1 MDNTIFIRI
10 GDSSVISLQRLIA
23 IVDANSAPNRRM
35 IQEAR
40 DRGTLIDTTYGKKTE
55 AVLIMDSD
63 HIILSS
69 RDINQLNKTI
79 DEAIKNKEEE

>member
-1 MDNTIFIRI
+1 MDKSIFVRV

-23 IVDANSAPNRRM
+23 VVAADSAPIRRM

-40 DRGTLIDTTYGKKTE
+40 DRGILIDTTYGKKTQ

-63 HIILSS
+63 HLILSS
-69 RDINQLNKTI
+69 RSVDQLNQVI
-79 DEAIKNKEEE
+79 EAAL

>member
-1 MDNTIFIRI
+1 MENSIFIPI

-23 IVDANSAPNRRM
+23 IVDADSAPIRRM

-40 DRGTLIDTTYGKKTE
+40 DRGTLIDTTYGKKTK

-63 HIILSS
+63 HVILSS
-69 RDINQLNKTI
+69 RRVEQLN
-79 DEAIKNKEEE
+79 EVIKGKS

>member
-1 MDNTIFIRI
+1 MDNLIFIRI

-23 IVDANSAPNRRM
+23 IVDADSAPIRRM

-40 DRGTLIDTTYGKKTE
+40 DRGTLIDTTYGKKTK

-69 RDINQLNKTI
+69 RRVEELNAVI
-79 DEAIKNKEEE
+79 EENND